1 LSATI
6 DVIIPFFNEAQSAP
20 ELCKM
25 VETLFAAFAAR
36 SLSAKLILI
45 DDGSTDNGADLFQ
58 RHCKVNATIVELSR
72 NFGKEIAVFAGIDS
86 SAADIVLIM
95 DADLQ
100 HTTEMA
106 LDLTDALLADDELD
120 VVYARRNDRAR
131 SGHVASWSA
140 ESFYRMINWGQRY
153 SFPKNAGDFRVMRR
167 PVADALKALRDQRR
181 FNKGL
186 YAFAGFR
193 QKAINYEPAK
203 REAGAS
209 NWTNLQ
215 LLVYSLSTFTSF
227 SIVPLRILSLSG
239 LACALFGLIYG
250 IKIIFEVLF
259 SGIAVPGYPSLLV
272 AVILFG
278 GLNIAL
284 LGLIGEY
291 VWVGILEGK
300 NRPVYI
306 TRSTREI
313 AQRNLVKSGKTQTK
327 ARSK

>member
-45 DDGSTDNGADLFQ
+45 DDGSTDNGADLFH

-86 SAADIVLIM
+86 SAADLVLIM

-106 LDLTDALLADDELD
+106 LGLTDTLLADDALD

-131 SGHVASWSA
+131 GGRLASWPA
-140 ESFYRMINWGQRY
+140 QSFYRMINWGQRY
-153 SFPKNAGDFRVMRR
+153 DFPKNAGDFRVMRR

-193 QKAINYEPAK
+193 QKAIDYEPAK

-215 LLVYSLSTFTSF
+215 LLVYSLSAFTSF

-250 IKIIFEVLF
+250 VKIVLEVF
-259 SGIAVPGYPSLLV
+259 FTGVAVPGYPSLLV

-278 GLNIAL
+278 GLNLAL

-291 VWVGILEGK
+291 VWVGVLEGK

-306 TRSTREI
+306 TRSKREI
-313 AQRNLVKSGKTQTK
+313 APGKQIKSKKPQTS

>member
-1 LSATI
+1 MSTTI
-6 DVIIPFFNEAQSAP
+6 DVIIPFFNEAESAQ
-20 ELCKM
+20 ELCLM
-25 VETLFAAFAAR
+25 VEKLFAE
-36 SLSAKLILI
+36 LSERGLVAKLILV
-45 DDGSTDNGADLFQ
+45 DDGSTDKGASLLE
-58 RHCKVNATIVELSR
+58 RHCKVNASVVELSR
-72 NFGKEIAVFAGIDS
+72 NFGKEIAVFAGIDAS
-86 SAADIVLIM
+86 TADIVLIM

-100 HTTEMA
+100 HTGEMA
-106 LDLTDALLADDELD
+106 LGLTDALLADDELD
-120 VVYARRNDRAR
+120 VVYARRNDRAQ
-131 SGHVASWSA
+131 SGHLVAWSA

-193 QKAINYEPAK
+193 QKAVDYEPAK
-203 REAGAS
+203 REAGTS
-209 NWTNLQ
+209 NWTNVQ
-215 LLVYSLSTFTSF
+215 LLVYSLSAFTSF

-239 LACALFGLIYG
+239 IACALFGMIYG
-250 IKIIFEVLF
+250 LKIIFEVLF
-259 SGIAVPGYPSLLV
+259 TGIAVPGYPSLLV

-278 GLNIAL
+278 GLNLAL

-306 TRSTREI
+306 TRSMREI
-313 AQRNLVKSGKTQTK
+313 TPSKPEKSRKMPAK
-327 ARSK
+327 ARSL